1 MLETNKTLCYSG
13 DELVEVLKEIEYIL
27 ISLHKLGA
35 HYAETLP
42 SSYLEY
48 ADETT
53 KFIDDNNISEKLA
66 NIRKILSSKF
76 DNSLGVDDQDDLERA
91 FEKLEYWKPRK

>member
-1 MLETNKTLCYSG
+1 MSVK
-13 DELVEVLKEIEYIL
+13 LK
-27 ISLHKLGA
+27 
-35 HYAETLP
+35 TLP